1 MSPYSSIP
9 EPAFSPTGL
18 VLPQPADVLS
28 GVEAEWNAA
37 FGGILNLD
45 PTTPQGQLIASLA
58 AIVADKNEQFLAMVN
73 RINPDTADGVYQDA
87 IGRIYFLDRK
97 AATPTAVQCLCTGLE
112 GTLIPTG
119 ALAQSTAGDLFQ
131 CVSGALIPAAGHVT
145 LPFECTATGPVL
157 ALAGTVTKIYQAL
170 PGWDTITNAA
180 DGTVGQNVESR
191 AEFEIR
197 RQASVALNATGSVA
211 AIYSN
216 LFDVADVLDVVVREN
231 ITSSNATFANNVTL
245 WPHSIYC
252 CVEGGADADIA
263 QSIFSRKSAGCDT
276 CGSNSSIITGA
287 YGQTY
292 NLRFQRPAAL
302 AFKFDVQLADTA
314 TTPANIVDLVKAAIV
329 SAFNGGDGGERARI
343 GSTVYASRF
352 YSPVA
357 AIGGINIVSI
367 QLAAPLG
374 GTLGNSVSVGIN
386 QVPTL
391 DPANITV
398 TVS

>member
-1 MSPYSSIP
+1 MSTYSPIP
-9 EPAFSPTGL
+9 EPSFASTGL
-18 VLPQPADVLS
+18 VLP
-28 GVEAEWNAA
+28 EAQDIMAALNVEWNAA
-37 FGGILNLD
+37 FGGNLNLD

-97 AATPTAVQCLCTGLE
+97 AATPTAALCLCTGLA
-112 GTLIPTG
+112 GTTIPTG
-119 ALAQSTAGDLFQ
+119 ALVQSTAGDIFQ
-131 CVSGALIPAAGHVT
+131 CTAGALIPTGGSIT
-145 LPFECTATGPVL
+145 LPFECTVTGPTL
-157 ALAGTVTKIYQAL
+157 ALAGTITKIYQAI
-170 PGWDTITNAA
+170 PGWDTVTNVDDAV
-180 DGTVGQNVESR
+180 VGQDVESR
-191 AEFEIR
+191 AAFELR
-197 RQASVALNATGSVA
+197 RSASVALNATGSVA

-231 ITSSNATFANNVTL
+231 ITSNNASIGAVTL
-245 WPHSIYC
+245 NPHSVYC
-252 CVEGGADADIA
+252 CVDGGADADIVQA
-263 QSIFSRKSAGCDT
+263 IFSRKSAGCDT
-276 CGSNSSIITGA
+276 CGGNSSIITGA

-292 NLRFQRPAAL
+292 TLRFQRPAAL

-352 YSPVA
+352 YAPVA
-357 AIGGINIVSI
+357 ALGGINIVSI
-367 QLAAPLG
+367 ELAAPLG
-374 GTLGNSVSVGIN
+374 GTLGNSVDVGIDE
-386 QVPTL
+386 VPTL
-391 DPANITV
+391 DPANISV

>member
-9 EPAFSPTGL
+9 EPVFSATGL
-18 VLPQPADVLS
+18 VLPQPTDILA
-28 GVEAEWNAA
+28 GIEAEWNAA
-37 FGGILNLD
+37 FGGNLNLD

-58 AIVADKNEQFLAMVN
+58 AIVADKNEQFLALVN

-131 CVSGALIPAAGHVT
+131 CVSGALIPAAGHIT
-145 LPFECTATGPVL
+145 LPFECTTMGPVL
-157 ALAGTVTKIYQAL
+157 ALVGTVTKIYQAL

-191 AEFEIR
+191 AEFELR

-231 ITSSNATFANNVTL
+231 ITSSNATIGAVTIK
-245 WPHSIYC
+245 PHSVYC
-252 CVEGGADADIA
+252 CVEGGSNVNIVQA
-263 QSIFSRKSAGCDT
+263 IFSRKSAGCDT
-276 CGSNSSIITGA
+276 TGNNSGTIIGA
-287 YGQTY
+287 YGQAYTI
-292 NLRFQRPAAL
+292 NFQRPAAL
-302 AFKFDVQLADTA
+302 AFKFTVALANTA
-314 TTPANIVDLVKAAIV
+314 TTPANISDLVKAAIV
-329 SAFNGGDGGERARI
+329 SAFNGDDGGERARI

-374 GTLGNSVSVGIN
+374 GALGNSVAVGIN

-398 TVS
+398 IVS